1 MLDLIPEERIV
12 GEPIVI
18 REWNADEFHRR
29 VLGLEKRGYI
39 ARSESYQIVPEMN
52 SETGEIIH
60 LWTIELSEP
69 DARSRLKLLGRRIV
83 RHDQRRPCI

>member
-29 VLGLEKRGYI
+29 VLGSAVISHGVRVIK
-39 ARSESYQIVPEMN
+39 
-52 SETGEIIH
+52 
-60 LWTIELSEP
+60 
-69 DARSRLKLLGRRIV
+69 SRPK
-83 RHDQRRPCI
+83 